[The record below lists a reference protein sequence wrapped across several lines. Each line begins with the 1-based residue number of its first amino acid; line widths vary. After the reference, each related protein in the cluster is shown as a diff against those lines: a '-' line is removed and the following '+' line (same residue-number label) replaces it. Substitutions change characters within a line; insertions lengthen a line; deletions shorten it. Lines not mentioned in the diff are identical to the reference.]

1 MIWTALPCT
10 TPRPAP
16 ESSACDLASDLW
28 ASARQHE
35 TAGPHF
41 VRATRAE
48 RGRVVNRPIPRR
60 RPRDRGSRIN
70 STDQAIVPQTKGR
83 NPSPRSELY
92 SVTETGLVVATQ
104 IESESLDAAYHC
116 HPPASI
122 LPSEAFRYNQPD
134 VASHHWPL
142 DQVHVPTVRTCGSS
156 RTSQDYY
163 RNNISPAGRQ

>member
-28 ASARQHE
+28 ASARHE
-35 TAGPHF
+35 AGPHF

-60 RPRDRGSRIN
+60 RSRDRGSRIN

-92 SVTETGLVVATQ
+92 SVAETGLVVA
-104 IESESLDAAYHC
+104 YG
-116 HPPASI
+116 
-122 LPSEAFRYNQPD
+122 
-134 VASHHWPL
+134 VASNPL
-142 DQVHVPTVRTCGSS
+142 VSTQLLISHSS
-156 RTSQDYY
+156 CLVVNVCLQST
-163 RNNISPAGRQ
+163 RNPIGRYFI

>member
-1 MIWTALPCT
+1 MYWTALPCT

-28 ASARQHE
+28 ASARPR

-48 RGRVVNRPIPRR
+48 RERVANRPIPRR
-60 RPRDRGSRIN
+60 RSRDRGSRIN
-70 STDQAIVPQTKGR
+70 SAESAIALQTR
-83 NPSPRSELY
+83 SRDPAPPSELY

-104 IESESLDAAYHC
+104 IAKSLDAAYRC

-163 RNNISPAGRQ
+163 RNNISSAGRQ